1 MTHSSSLAVP
11 GCDNAHHINCIVG
24 EGGGFK
30 IALEQRNRS
39 QSNRVKQYTT
49 YFKSDQIFGVLYIST
64 LRLSGQPHTQFL
76 RVMQYNVSILGSIQN
91 LLF

>member
-11 GCDNAHHINCIVG
+11 GCENAHHINRIVG

-30 IALEQRNRS
+30 IALVQRNSS
-39 QSNRVKQYTT
+39 QNNRVKQHTT
-49 YFKSDQIFGVLYIST
+49 YFESDQIFRVLYIST

-76 RVMQYNVSILGSIQN
+76 RVMQ
-91 LLF
+91 